1 MSLHHM
7 YSTATFSCSG
17 HYHMYPHMGNQDSS
31 SKSWSSTWTPHH
43 GPPPNPL
50 PTRPPLQ
57 CVGSLSRVQN
67 PPVLTSLR
75 PSFLGITTGQLSLIS
90 ENTPGRAP
98 EAPGLP
104 RKMTSQLP
112 GKSKALALAAGGKRG
127 QSPVLTISSGWSWTR
142 QVTSL
147 GIKVSTSV
155 R

>member
-1 MSLHHM
+1 MSTHVHRYVCLCTTC
-7 YSTATFSCSG
+7 TAQPLSAAVVTTTCI
-17 HYHMYPHMGNQDSS
+17 P
-31 SKSWSSTWTPHH
+31 TWGTRTQVLSPDPAHGRPTT
-43 GPPPNPL
+43 GPPHNPL

-127 QSPVLTISSGWSWTR
+127 QSPVLTISSG
-142 QVTSL
+142 
-147 GIKVSTSV
+147 
-155 R
+155 